1 MISKGQINIS
11 RRIKNSSGFVDNI
24 QAHFKWKRMMQ
35 ASSRE
40 EFNKKQRHISKL
52 RLKRQLPNFEMVSYD
67 DGQNIEWDRWAHTDG
82 WVSCIN
88 PGNFEPPQPH
98 YTEWEEKTW
107 PRWNTRPKARK
118 SPWHLNPRKPRLKL
132 KPKLNQSE
140 LDKLWIISESSN
152 MIPKCQR
159 PRTCKHYTQVE
170 FKQANSNR
178 KKRTN
183 VKKMKKKIF
192 LPD

>member
-11 RRIKNSSGFVDNI
+11 RRMKNSSGFVDNI
-24 QAHFKWKRMMQ
+24 QAHLKWKRMTQ

-107 PRWNTRPKARK
+107 PRWNTRPKALNHYKAHAKAKDTKAQDANVQDDANKGLRRRQQRK
-118 SPWHLNPRKPRLKL
+118 ARQVKPVKRVEQIVNHFGIIEHDSEM
-132 KPKLNQSE
+132 PKA
-140 LDKLWIISESSN
+140 KN
-152 MIPKCQR
+152 M
-159 PRTCKHYTQVE
+159 
-170 FKQANSNR
+170 
-178 KKRTN
+178 
-183 VKKMKKKIF
+183 
-192 LPD
+192 

>member
-11 RRIKNSSGFVDNI
+11 RRMKNSSGFVDNI
-24 QAHFKWKRMMQ
+24 QAHLKWKRMTQ

-82 WVSCIN
+82 WVSCIH

-107 PRWNTRPKARK
+107 PRWNTRPKARNHYK
-118 SPWHLNPRKPRLKL
+118 AHAKAQDTKAQDAKAQDEANEEKFGLKL
-132 KPKLNQSE
+132 KSNQSNE
-140 LDKLWIISESSN
+140 LSKLWIISESSN
-152 MIPKCQR
+152 MIPKCHR
-159 PRTCKHYTQVE
+159 PR
-170 FKQANSNR
+170 R
-178 KKRTN
+178 
-183 VKKMKKKIF
+183 
-192 LPD
+192 LW